1 MFHYRKL
8 NWKENQSYLKNWEIE
23 IEYVTDE
30 FSFEQIN
37 KVTSQFLRKGVN
49 YEFTTFYDNGT
60 VFITI
65 KYKVIDNLKFWLK
78 ELCKRGNKRC
88 QIK

>member
-8 NWKENQSYLKNWEIE
+8 HWKENQSYLKNWETE

-30 FSFEQIN
+30 FSLEQVN

-49 YEFTTFYDNGT
+49 YEFEIFYDNET
-60 VFITI
+60 VFIRI

-78 ELCKRGNKRC
+78 ELFKRGGK
-88 QIK
+88 